1 MHLKRTKNK
10 ETPLQNKDK
19 KFSLNSMLYTNKENG
34 TSRDRLRSFVN
45 PHDFLYIINNPN
57 ICSNLD
63 VSVIIVVH
71 SSADHFQTRS
81 KIRETW
87 ASIPF
92 NTDGLIIK
100 TVFLLANPGNP
111 AYQRLIIHENDK
123 HHDIIQEDFM
133 EHYRSG
139 PAKSC
144 L

>member
-1 MHLKRTKNK
+1 
-10 ETPLQNKDK
+10 
-19 KFSLNSMLYTNKENG
+19 MLYTNQESKPNG
-34 TSRDRLRSFVN
+34 TFQDGRDFIN
-45 PHDFLYIINNPN
+45 PHDFPYIINNPN

-71 SSADHFQTRS
+71 SSADHLQTRS

-92 NTDGLIIK
+92 NPDDGLIIK

-111 AYQRLIIHENDK
+111 SYQRLIIHENDK
-123 HHDIIQEDFM
+123 HHDVVQEDFM
-133 EHYRSG
+133 EHYRFSA
-139 PAKSC
+139 AKSC